1 MNKYKT
7 KFLNRNGYDSERK
20 RAAEV
25 FNTTDEYEIIGGIVY
40 SSSSY
45 YMFKGIP
52 GEWNT
57 VMFSTRWEDVEEIL
71 SIGYL

>member
-1 MNKYKT
+1 MKT
-7 KFLNRNGYDSERK
+7 RFKNEGGYPSERA

-25 FNTTDEYEIIGGIVY
+25 FNTEDEYEIIGGVVF

-45 YMFKGIP
+45 FQFKGIP

-57 VMFSTRWEDVEEIL
+57 VMFTTC
-71 SIGYL
+71 

>member
-1 MNKYKT
+1 MKT
-7 KFLNRNGYDSERK
+7 RFLNENGFPGERV

-25 FNTTDEYEIIGGIVY
+25 FNTDDEYEIIGGTIF

-45 YMFKGIP
+45 FQFKDIP

-57 VMFSTRWEDVEEIL
+57 VMFSTRWEEAADLMSHE
-71 SIGYL
+71 YM

>member
-1 MNKYKT
+1 MKT
-7 KFLNRNGYDSERK
+7 KFLNENGMPDERR

-25 FNTTDEYEIIGGIVY
+25 FNTEDEYEIIGGVVY

-45 YMFKGIP
+45 YEFAGIP

-57 VMFSTRWEDVEEIL
+57 VMFNTRWEEVSDLLKHE
-71 SIGYL
+71 YL